1 MYQLLDNLTLSE
13 RGIFYDR
20 KFFLLHVEYI
30 LYDRTTE
37 YAFQG
42 LSKRKADITKCT
54 HHIGFIPVY
63 FFMDDIRSS
72 LCRK

>member
-30 LYDRTTE
+30 RP
-37 YAFQG
+37 
-42 LSKRKADITKCT
+42 SIRRK
-54 HHIGFIPVY
+54 
-63 FFMDDIRSS
+63 
-72 LCRK
+72 